1 MSCVCWRCAVSQANA
16 LNALR
21 AQQQQLQQD
30 LVETAEL
37 RVKVSRM
44 QEVVADL
51 PALQEELQQLQAAHE
66 ASLEQSRQLQAK
78 VCLKGVC
85 SCIGCLCFVHCSGA
99 GSGHLAT
106 ANFFLMS
113 DITRHHC

>member
-1 MSCVCWRCAVSQANA
+1 MHVLHYSASIATSADNSPLPLLHDNPQASD
-16 LNALR
+16 LH
-21 AQQQQLQQD
+21 AQQQQLQED

-44 QEVVADL
+44 REVVADL

-78 VCLKGVC
+78 VRVERCVC
-85 SCIGCLCFVHCSGA
+85 A
-99 GSGHLAT
+99 
-106 ANFFLMS
+106 
-113 DITRHHC
+113 

>member
-1 MSCVCWRCAVSQANA
+1 MLAADALLLPPHVLMLQADE
-16 LNALR
+16 LEALR
-21 AQQQQLQQD
+21 GQQQQLQAD

-78 VCLKGVC
+78 VGC
-85 SCIGCLCFVHCSGA
+85 CLC
-99 GSGHLAT
+99 
-106 ANFFLMS
+106 
-113 DITRHHC
+113 

>member
-1 MSCVCWRCAVSQANA
+1 MLQADE
-16 LNALR
+16 LEALR
-21 AQQQQLQQD
+21 GQQQQLQAD

-78 VCLKGVC
+78 VCC
-85 SCIGCLCFVHCSGA
+85 CLW
-99 GSGHLAT
+99 
-106 ANFFLMS
+106 
-113 DITRHHC
+113 